1 MLTLR
6 TNLTTLYVN
15 RSTQQWIVLDHDGNL
30 WTVPGGSERP
40 WDNREPFYPTE
51 DTELELVPGH
61 YKSMLGLPT

>member
-6 TNLTTLYVN
+6 TNATTLYVN
-15 RSTQQWIVLDHDGNL
+15 RSTQQWIVRDGDGNL
-30 WTVPGGSERP
+30 WTVPTGKERP
-40 WDNREPFYPTE
+40 WDRRQPFTPAE